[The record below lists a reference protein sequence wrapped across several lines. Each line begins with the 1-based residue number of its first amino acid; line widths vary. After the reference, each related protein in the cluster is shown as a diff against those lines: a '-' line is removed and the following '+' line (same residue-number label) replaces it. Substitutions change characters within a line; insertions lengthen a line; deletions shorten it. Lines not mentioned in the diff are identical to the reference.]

1 MNEGRMKRLLSEFS
15 KISLIPKRKETF
27 MSISGYP
34 HYENVVSNILKFF
47 FEDNEHGMKNLWV
60 RSLLES
66 IPNFENKDFQNI
78 VVEEVFRE
86 YTTGNQKRI
95 DIVVV
100 CDNYIISIEN
110 KIYACLTNDL
120 QEYANTIEKLNKDSC
135 GDSKEVVNIVLS
147 LNSVSL
153 NDLTKNIPNLCNIT
167 YDMLF
172 KKIKENIG
180 AYMLEASNDWLIKM
194 QDLIYT
200 IEGLKGGNYMDK
212 GFSDFVYKNNEEVE
226 ELFTAILNY
235 RQSLKD
241 EVRGLKD
248 AIETDERF
256 KNLKCTNFKDCTSVY
271 NYNSSEPKRKLY
283 SATVIDIN
291 IDDKI
296 LTIETY
302 PDSKGWH
309 VVLWVRKGNK
319 YALKDIL
326 KNNGYDILEN
336 SNAAKWWQGCEVACV
351 PIKEDGYQDVVNKI
365 ITVGFVAT
373 EKVLN
378 SNEL

>member
-1 MNEGRMKRLLSEFS
+1 MKIMVVGGGGR
-15 KISLIPKRKETF
+15 
-27 MSISGYP
+27 
-34 HYENVVSNILKFF
+34 
-47 FEDNEHGMKNLWV
+47 EHA
-60 RSLLES
+60 
-66 IPNFENKDFQNI
+66 
-78 VVEEVFRE
+78 
-86 YTTGNQKRI
+86 
-95 DIVVV
+95 
-100 CDNYIISIEN
+100 II
-110 KIYACLTNDL
+110 
-120 QEYANTIEKLNKDSC
+120 
-135 GDSKEVVNIVLS
+135 
-147 LNSVSL
+147 
-153 NDLTKNIPNLCNIT
+153 
-167 YDMLF
+167 

-194 QDLIYT
+194 QDFIYT